1 MQSHVDRAAIFSYS
15 RIMDM
20 IEEID
25 LIPAKKY
32 LPVGVCIYCGDTAS
46 KLSDE
51 HIVPYALNGNWILPK
66 ASCEKCS
73 YITGQLIEQRVL
85 RGELRHLRAALGFQ
99 TRRPSE
105 RPTVIC
111 IQADGRDIE
120 VPINE
125 CPIMMHF
132 IKFHAPGI
140 LGGRESAPGIDA
152 VGTVTISWGPD
163 PKQFAAQHGIKQL
176 SGQSTL
182 RPAEFGRMIAKIGYS
197 WIIARFGLK
206 SIAENFVNPVIL
218 GSSDRIGHL
227 IGCVSVDVPKPLS
240 SNEHVLQPVMYK
252 GGPSGD
258 RLWAVRVKLFAD
270 SPTPIY
276 EVVIGKAALSLEELP
291 PHFYLE

>member
-1 MQSHVDRAAIFSYS
+1 
-15 RIMDM
+15 MDM
-20 IEEID
+20 LEEID

-32 LPVGVCIYCGDTAS
+32 APVGACIYCGNTTTS

-51 HIVPYALNGNWILPK
+51 HIVPYALNGNWILQK
-66 ASCEKCS
+66 ATCEKCA
-73 YITGQLIEQRVL
+73 YVTGQLIEQRVL

-105 RPTVIC
+105 RPTLIR
-111 IQADGRDIE
+111 IQADGRDID

-132 IKFHAPGI
+132 ITFPSPGILEGREPAPGI
-140 LGGRESAPGIDA
+140 NPIGNI
-152 VGTVTISWGPD
+152 TISWGPD
-163 PKQFAAQHGIKQL
+163 PKQFAAQRGIKQL

-227 IGCVSVDVPKPLS
+227 IGCVSVDVPKPLTA
-240 SNEHVLQPVMYK
+240 NEHVLQPVMYK
-252 GGPSGD
+252 GGGPSGD
-258 RLWAVRVKLFAD
+258 NSLLAVRVKLFAD
-270 SPTPIY
+270 SSTPVY
-276 EVVIGKAALSLEELP
+276 EVVIGRAASSLEELP
-291 PHFYLE
+291 PHFYSE